1 MTREDQVRAS
11 ISFSEGGHSRVIRCR
26 MQTRTAMSKEKSRGK
41 VREGPVL
48 RLSLRTQEAI
58 WGWVLAMPIILGM
71 LLWTLGP
78 MVASAFLSLM
88 KWDLLTP
95 PKWVGLANY
104 VKMFT
109 GDRLFWHSLKVT
121 TLYALFRVPLGLAFG
136 LVIALLMNQKLPGI
150 YLFRTIYYLPSVLSG
165 VAVALLWMWIFAPDF
180 GLLNVILWK
189 LFRIKGPAW
198 LFSEAWALPA
208 LVIMS
213 LWGVGGGMLICLG
226 GLQGIPTELYEA
238 AEIDGAGPLAK
249 LTRITLPLM
258 SPVLFFNLVQGIISA
273 LRVFTEAYVMTG
285 GGPNYATHFYGLHI
299 YTSAFTDFKMG
310 YASALAWFLFLYIL
324 ALTLLVFKS
333 SPAWVYYEG
342 RPRA

>member
-1 MTREDQVRAS
+1 MTYRRLV
-11 ISFSEGGHSRVIRCR
+11 
-26 MQTRTAMSKEKSRGK
+26 TRTAASRD
-41 VREGPVL
+41 EGQGETRGRRSP

-78 MVASAFLSLM
+78 MVASAILSFM

-95 PKWVGLANY
+95 PKWVGVANY

-109 GDRLFWHSLKVT
+109 GDRLFWQAVKVT

-136 LVIALLMNQKLPGI
+136 LLIALLMNQKLPGI
-150 YLFRTIYYLPSVLSG
+150 YAFRTIYYLPSVLSG

-180 GLLNVILWK
+180 GLLNVVLWK
-189 LFRIKGPAW
+189 VFHIKGPSW
-198 LFSEAWALPA
+198 LFSETWALPA
-208 LVIMS
+208 MVIMS
-213 LWGVGGGMLICLG
+213 LWGVGGGMLICLA

-238 AEIDGAGPLAK
+238 AEIDGAGPFAK

-285 GGPNYATHFYGLHI
+285 GGPNYATYFYGLHI
-299 YTSAFTDFKMG
+299 YTTAFADFKMG